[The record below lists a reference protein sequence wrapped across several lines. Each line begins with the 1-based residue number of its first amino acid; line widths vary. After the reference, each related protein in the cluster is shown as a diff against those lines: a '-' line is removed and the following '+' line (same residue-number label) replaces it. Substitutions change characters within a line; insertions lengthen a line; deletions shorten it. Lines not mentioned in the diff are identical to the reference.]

1 MIVDETSEEDSP
13 GLSQSSIRLVHTS
26 IGPKWNRLVTGRV
39 VAVME
44 PGHREFV
51 CSVGEANGTGYNY

>member
-26 IGPKWNRLVTGRV
+26 IGPKWNRLV
-39 VAVME
+39 AVME
-44 PGHREFV
+44 PGNREFV